1 MAPALPP
8 PIIAA
13 VRRLSMVV
21 IVSVESRNGFTSAAR
36 SLKKD
41 LMRHVTNFPSPS
53 AIPEIRN
60 RCLTVWCMNH
70 RNWGIRESYGRRSR
84 NGLPGLMARL
94 AAVEGGGT
102 TFVVAIASDP
112 TTVLERAEFPT
123 TTPKETLRKCR
134 EWLVSRH
141 YDALVDSPRTTR
153 TRARAR

>member
-1 MAPALPP
+1 
-8 PIIAA
+8 
-13 VRRLSMVV
+13 
-21 IVSVESRNGFTSAAR
+21 
-36 SLKKD
+36 
-41 LMRHVTNFPSPS
+41 
-53 AIPEIRN
+53 
-60 RCLTVWCMNH
+60 
-70 RNWGIRESYGRRSR
+70 
-84 NGLPGLMARL
+84 MARL

-153 TRARAR
+153 TWARAR

>member
-1 MAPALPP
+1 MVSETLTLMKKSKK
-8 PIIAA
+8 AA
-13 VRRLSMVV
+13 AMQREPVSDEDFELKDILQLSCSNSLQLSSAHIQELHVLLLQ
-21 IVSVESRNGFTSAAR
+21 STATAAAAAAAR
-36 SLKKD
+36 AATPAGAAAHK
-41 LMRHVTNFPSPS
+41 
-53 AIPEIRN
+53 
-60 RCLTVWCMNH
+60 
-70 RNWGIRESYGRRSR
+70 
-84 NGLPGLMARL
+84 ARQKNTP
-94 AAVEGGGT
+94 GGT

>member
-1 MAPALPP
+1 M
-8 PIIAA
+8 
-13 VRRLSMVV
+13 S
-21 IVSVESRNGFTSAAR
+21 TS
-36 SLKKD
+36 S
-41 LMRHVTNFPSPS
+41 
-53 AIPEIRN
+53 
-60 RCLTVWCMNH
+60 
-70 RNWGIRESYGRRSR
+70 
-84 NGLPGLMARL
+84 MARL